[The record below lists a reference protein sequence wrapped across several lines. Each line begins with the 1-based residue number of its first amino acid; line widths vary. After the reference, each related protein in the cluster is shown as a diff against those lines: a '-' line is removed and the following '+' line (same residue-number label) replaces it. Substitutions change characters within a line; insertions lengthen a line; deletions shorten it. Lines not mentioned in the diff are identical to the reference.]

1 MPTPLTDEQRRRY
14 DRNIRIRG
22 FGEAGQERLLDAAVL
37 VIGAG
42 GLGSSAILYLAAAGV
57 GTLGIADDDVVDE
70 ANLQRQVIHTRADV
84 GRLKVE
90 SASEKVARLDPGLRV
105 LTHAERVV
113 PASIAQLIAGYDFII
128 DCTDNFETKLLV
140 NDACVLSGTP
150 LCHCGVL
157 GLSGRI
163 MTYAPGHACVRCVFE
178 EPIPS
183 SAPTADDLGI
193 LGATAGALGAMQA
206 AEAVKYLTG
215 VGRPIT
221 DALLHVDLGD
231 GSSTRIEVRR
241 DRRCQVCGTHPAIT
255 HLV

>member
-1 MPTPLTDEQRRRY
+1 MSIPLTDERRRRY

-22 FGEAGQERLLDAAVL
+22 FGEAGQQRLLEAAVL

-70 ANLQRQVIHTRADV
+70 TNLQRQVIHTRADV
-84 GRLKVE
+84 DRLKAE
-90 SASEKVARLDPGLRV
+90 SAGEKVNRLDPGLRV
-105 LTHAERVV
+105 LTYAERVV
-113 PASIAQLIAGYDFII
+113 PANITQLMMGYDFIVE
-128 DCTDNFETKLLV
+128 CADNAETMLLI

-150 LCHCGVL
+150 FCHCGVL
-157 GLSGRI
+157 GLAGRI
-163 MTYAPGHACVRCVFE
+163 MTYAPGHACVRCAFE

-183 SAPTADDLGI
+183 SAPTANDLGI

-215 VGRPIT
+215 VGRPII

-231 GSSTRIEVRR
+231 GTSTRIEGRR
-241 DRRCQVCGTHPAIT
+241 DRHC
-255 HLV
+255 

>member
-1 MPTPLTDEQRRRY
+1 MSTRLSDEQRRRY

-37 VIGAG
+37 VVGAG
-42 GLGSSAILYLAAAGV
+42 GLGSSAILFLAAAGI
-57 GTLGIADDDVVDE
+57 GTLGIADDDVVEE

-84 GRLKVE
+84 GRPKAE
-90 SASEKVARLDPGLRV
+90 SASDKVGGLNRDV
-105 LTHAERVV
+105 RAVAIVERVV
-113 PASIAQLIAGYDFII
+113 PANVMRIIGGYDFVI
-128 DCTDNFETKLLV
+128 DCADNAETKLLL

-157 GLSGRI
+157 GMSGRL
-163 MTYAPGHACVRCVFE
+163 MTYAPGHACVRCAFE
-178 EPIPS
+178 EPIAA

-193 LGATAGALGAMQA
+193 LGAAAGALGAMQA

-215 VGRPIT
+215 VGHPIL
-221 DALLHVDLGD
+221 DALLHVDLGE

-241 DRRCQVCGTHPAIT
+241 DKHCQVCGGHPTIT
-255 HLV
+255 GLA